1 LERAGK
7 RRRGGGGGGGEKKT
21 RDRWQK
27 RERKKE
33 KQNESSAMNVIS
45 FHIGLCPETK
55 HSRRL
60 YFFTLLL
67 SFFLISF
74 LIIY

>member
-7 RRRGGGGGGGEKKT
+7 RRRGGGGGEKKT

-33 KQNESSAMNVIS
+33 KQKNESSAMNVIS